1 MSWRNCGHLDPILP
15 PKNVRSKLCYLI
27 WGQSS
32 LGTDWIAVVVMG
44 GKEWNGM
51 VADFCVQNNGGMSIN
66 HNHRQARLWGFQSRS
81 VRPTFV
87 LLACFQYLSICYS
100 ETWPKRECMPP
111 RVKLMLGFRV
121 WCSGFPIL
129 SMGPTFVLL
138 ARNTYPSAAPRL
150 ALKSRCLR
158 MVALCGCQ
166 QR

>member
-1 MSWRNCGHLDPILP
+1 MEKPWALGPHFATKKCQVKTLLP
-15 PKNVRSKLCYLI
+15 YLRAVFTRYWLNRS
-27 WGQSS
+27 
-32 LGTDWIAVVVMG
+32 G
-44 GKEWNGM
+44 GDGRKGMEWNGCWFLCTKQLRH
-51 VADFCVQNNGGMSIN
+51 VDQPQSQTSKIVRFPISFSEADL
-66 HNHRQARLWGFQSRS
+66 R
-81 VRPTFV
+81 
-87 LLACFQYLSICYS
+87 LACFQYLSICYS

-150 ALKSRCLR
+150 DLKSRCLR